1 MILNPGQERALA
13 EILGAFNPGDRHLL
27 TGYAGSGKT
36 TLMQRVALE
45 FQKHKR
51 AVVLTAPTHKAVSV
65 LAAKTKQAGIPVECQ
80 TIHSLL
86 SLKPETRGDRQE
98 FVRKKYAPPVT
109 QDVVVIDECSMLDAA
124 MMRHI
129 RRHLPNSFVL
139 FVGDP
144 AQLPPVGEV
153 ESESFA
159 TKSCSH
165 LDIIIRQGVGNPVL
179 DAAHVIRKSQGGL
192 LDMSWCKS
200 AKAPPLGVFVPADP
214 LAWMRKAFTS
224 PEFDLDPDR
233 FRYIAWTNDRVAEV
247 NKVVRKWRYGDN
259 IPTPFMRGERA
270 LVRKPIIH
278 GGNQLFATN
287 EEADV
292 IEISQDVFRHP
303 FVRYGDLSAWT
314 AEIPSW
320 RIDLRNLSGEIKTV
334 HAIRD
339 IRAFDAVVNQIK
351 DEASIVRDRWHD
363 LHEFNSATANLQ
375 SIYAMT
381 THNSQG
387 STFTNA
393 FVDVADM
400 KRRVRSNLL
409 EAQQLFY
416 VAATRPSNAL
426 ILVNAA

>member
-1 MILNPGQERALA
+1 MTLNPGQERALA
-13 EILGAFNPGDRHLL
+13 EILTAFDPGDRHLL

-36 TLMQRVALE
+36 FLMQRVAIE
-45 FQKHKR
+45 FMKR
-51 AVVLTAPTHKAVSV
+51 KRSVVLTAPTHKAVAV
-65 LAAKTKQAGIPVECQ
+65 LAAKTKQAGVPVECQ

-86 SLKPETRGDRQE
+86 SLKPETKGDRQE
-98 FVRKKYAPPVT
+98 FVRKKFAPPVT
-109 QDVVVIDECSMLDAA
+109 QDVVVVDECSMLDSA

-144 AQLPPVGEV
+144 AQLPPVEEV

-159 TKSCSH
+159 TKSRSH
-165 LDIIIRQGVGNPVL
+165 LDLIVRQVASNPVL
-179 DAAHVIRKSQGGL
+179 DAAHVIRVSQGGP
-192 LDMSWCKS
+192 LDMSWCKP
-200 AKAPPLGVFVPADP
+200 AKAPPLGVFVPADAA
-214 LAWMRKAFTS
+214 AWMHKAFTS
-224 PEFDLDPDR
+224 PEFDADPDR
-233 FRYIAWTNDRVAEV
+233 FRYIAWTNKRVEEV
-247 NKVVRKWRYGDN
+247 NKVIRKWRYGDN

-292 IEISQDVFRHP
+292 IEIGEDVFRHQ
-303 FVRYGDLSAWT
+303 FIRRGDIGSWT

-320 RIDLRNLSGEIKTV
+320 RVNLRNSAGEVKTA

-339 IRAFDAVVNQIK
+339 QRALDAAVNRIK
-351 DEASIVRDRWHD
+351 DEASIVRDRWND
-363 LHEFNSATANLQ
+363 LHEFNSSIANLQ
-375 SIYAMT
+375 SIYALT

-400 KRRVRSNLL
+400 KRRARSNLL

-416 VAATRPSNAL
+416 VAATRPTNAL
-426 ILVNAA
+426 ILVNAT